1 MDYAY
6 KHDIASLYPEP
17 KDKEAFVLSHVYNS
31 DYDSFTMD
39 SYTWPNDAMMV
50 QDV

>member
-6 KHDIASLYPEP
+6 KHDIASWYPEP
-17 KDKEAFVLSHVYNS
+17 KDKEAFVLSHVYS
-31 DYDSFTMD
+31 ADYDSFTLD
-39 SYTWPNDAMMV
+39 SYTWPKEAMTV